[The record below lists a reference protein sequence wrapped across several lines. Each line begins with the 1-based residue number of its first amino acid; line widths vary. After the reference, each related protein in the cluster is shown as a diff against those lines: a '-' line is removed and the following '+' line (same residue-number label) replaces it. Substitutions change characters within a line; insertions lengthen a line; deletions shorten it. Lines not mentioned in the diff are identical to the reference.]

1 MFLLII
7 YLIKIIKLQDK
18 QVLYRCNVDDDHI
31 TPIPAKNFIFIPKDK
46 RRLHDGD
53 FGDFHIYLDII
64 NIKNDIIK
72 YHLEQYEDLFINSL
86 NKVVKTLETI
96 LKVKKL
102 NKGYTFSDESIY
114 DIQIENWNKSMIG
127 NNSIGDMHSL
137 GIDLFIFGRFD
148 DNMDNSTLANAGVRY
163 LDNETGQPLIGIVNI
178 NTNVNY
184 SKMHSQEYFQSIII
198 LYKFIKSFRSS

>member
-7 YLIKIIKLQDK
+7 YLIKIILLQDK
-18 QVLYRCNVDDDHI
+18 QVLYRCNVDDNYI
-31 TPIPAKNFIFIPKDK
+31 TPKPAKNFIPIPKDK
-46 RRLHDGD
+46 RRLNDGD

-86 NKVVKTLETI
+86 NKVVKTLETL

-102 NKGYTFSDESIY
+102 NKVYTFTDESIY

-137 GIDLFIFGRFD
+137 GIDLFIFG
-148 DNMDNSTLANAGVRY
+148 
-163 LDNETGQPLIGIVNI
+163 
-178 NTNVNY
+178 
-184 SKMHSQEYFQSIII
+184 
-198 LYKFIKSFRSS
+198 